1 MGYLKAVY
9 LYSNLHA
16 EGFRRSVC
24 ALWPWCDPEG
34 TDSQAPHRMT
44 EALPLLC
51 HPLLSWAGT
60 YWQSPWRC
68 RALFSLEVAKAME
81 GHSMAL
87 ISPQLCRHQREAQQ
101 PDGDPQTPL
110 SPPLPHPW
118 SVGAGD
124 KRHTHRFR
132 TQIHKFLICEK
143 YKMKPCTSYVQTL
156 FTRQE
161 SYHWLL
167 QMTG

>member
-1 MGYLKAVY
+1 MPKVSAGACVPSGHGVTLKGLTPRHHIEWQRLFLSSAIHCCLGLV
-9 LYSNLHA
+9 
-16 EGFRRSVC
+16 
-24 ALWPWCDPEG
+24 P
-34 TDSQAPHRMT
+34 TDS
-44 EALPLLC
+44 LLGG
-51 HPLLSWAGT
+51 AGLCLHLKLQRQ
-60 YWQSPWRC
+60 WKGIP
-68 RALFSLEVAKAME
+68 
-81 GHSMAL
+81 MAL